1 VVGWDKGEFRG
12 RGPLEEERE
21 KGPARRLRG
30 LVAEGRQ
37 PPRHD
42 DAVLDGDSRV
52 GTVTSG
58 NFSPVLGQ
66 GIALALIDT
75 GAGGDGAGGQTSE
88 VKEGDGLML
97 DVRGRHLPARV
108 TALPFVRPGQGAG
121 KSSVGSA
128 GSAGNAG
135 GDS

>member
-1 VVGWDKGEFRG
+1 
-12 RGPLEEERE
+12 
-21 KGPARRLRG
+21 
-30 LVAEGRQ
+30 VAEGRQ

-42 DAVLDGDSRV
+42 DAVLDGDARV

-58 NFSPVLGQ
+58 NFSPVLGR

-75 GAGGDGAGGQTSE
+75 GAGGQKSD

-108 TALPFVRPGQGAG
+108 SALPFVRAGHGAG
-121 KSSVGSA
+121 KSGAGQAGA
-128 GSAGNAG
+128 GS
-135 GDS
+135 